1 MKKKTKKPLFDKSA
15 PGGKMIFY
23 GAILIII
30 GACINAFASW
40 SLVVGAFLG
49 LATSEDVF
57 GETLNL
63 CLQVGLSLLVAIDG
77 INNRNRPSKGK
88 HVMINALCVMA
99 IAVLLMVQSSF
110 YASSILIAGLSIGGA
125 IVMIVGGLRNKK
137 VFVKK

>member
-1 MKKKTKKPLFDKSA
+1 MKKRTKKPLFDKRA

-30 GACINAFASW
+30 AACINAFASW

-49 LATSEDVF
+49 MATAEDVF

-77 INNRNRPSKGK
+77 INNRNR
-88 HVMINALCVMA
+88 LTR
-99 IAVLLMVQSSF
+99 
-110 YASSILIAGLSIGGA
+110 ASTCL
-125 IVMIVGGLRNKK
+125 
-137 VFVKK
+137 